1 MTPPDGELRIGPM
14 TIPANAVRWWYGLFG
29 FLTVYLT
36 VTNTLTEAART
47 NAGGWQEIQAIATVK
62 LTEAGAASLIASAII
77 VEVVHVV
84 FGSMLNKRR
93 ERKAFAEGREE
104 GKEEGRDEGREEI
117 RTLWEAWNQRRMEA
131 EARGE
136 PFTEPPPTRN
146 NHNGATP

>member
-1 MTPPDGELRIGPM
+1 MTPPDGELRVGPM

-47 NAGGWQEIQAIATVK
+47 NAAGWQEIQAIGTVK

-77 VEVVHVV
+77 VEVAHVV
-84 FGSMLNKRR
+84 FGEMLRKRR
-93 ERKAFAEGREE
+93 ERRALAQGREE
-104 GKEEGRDEGREEI
+104 GRAEGEETGEARNQA
-117 RTLWEAWNQRRMEA
+117 LWESWNQRRLEA

-136 PFTEPPPTRN
+136 PFTEPPPTRD
-146 NHNGATP
+146 NHNGAAR